1 MKSFL
6 ILIAFCFCFQFSS
19 AQSFTEF
26 AFQACKATTD
36 TSESIERLKPCDETF
51 DRLLKGSPL
60 DSMTMFYSILVKTK
74 LSYLTLPTDR
84 FAGKMYL
91 SGTKVIHLQMDSA
104 YHFGIESKLLWLF
117 AKCISLKSINGDV
130 DEEANIEKEI
140 NEIYLK
146 NKQNARANLLYAF
159 YNFYFK
165 RNQRA
170 KVIEEQLKT
179 SLVLFKRE
187 ETSKPTIAYG
197 KSIAIS
203 LLRQLKSK

>member
-6 ILIAFCFCFQFSS
+6 VLIALCFCFQFLS

-74 LSYLTLPTDR
+74 LSYLTLPKDR
-84 FAGKMYL
+84 IASKMIL
-91 SGTKVIHLQMDSA
+91 DGTKSIHLQMDSA
-104 YHFGIESKLLWLF
+104 YHFGIESKILWMF
-117 AKCISLKSINGDV
+117 ATCTALKSKAGEV
-130 DEEANIEKEI
+130 DEEANLEKEI
-140 NEIYLK
+140 NELFVK
-146 NKQNARANLLYAF
+146 NKQNPRVNLLCAF
-159 YNFYFK
+159 YNFQFK

-170 KVIEEQLKT
+170 KLIEQQLKK
-179 SLVLFKRE
+179 SLELFKRE
-187 ETSKPTIAYG
+187 EALKLAICWG
-197 KSIAIS
+197 KSSANQ
-203 LLRQLKSK
+203 LLRQLKAK